1 MAVMSSSIPAVI
13 EVPVA
18 APGRSILAVD
28 YGRKRMGLALSDALG
43 LTARPLAICT
53 RSNRRGDITRLREIC
68 RRHTVGTIIVGWPLH
83 LDGSASEMGQEAAR
97 FAERLRKNLG
107 LAGAPGGRALEQLG
121 SAADAEGNHFASRKK
136 RCGRHRRSGDLTRL
150 FVARAPRRAGPHYTG
165 LRCVARSGY
174 YFSAS

>member
-1 MAVMSSSIPAVI
+1 MVVMSSSIPAVI
-13 EVPVA
+13 EAPVT
-18 APGRSILAVD
+18 APCRSILAVD

-53 RSNRRGDITRLREIC
+53 RTNRRGDLARLREIC

-107 LAGAPGGRALEQLG
+107 LPVHLVDERLSSWEARQTLE
-121 SAADAEGNHFASRKK
+121 E
-136 RCGRHRRSGDLTRL
+136 TT
-150 FVARAPRRAGPHYTG
+150 PRRGRKDVDDIAAAVI
-165 LRCVARSGY
+165 LRDYLSRARRAVQGRTTQD
-174 YFSAS
+174 